1 MLTLQFFSSL
11 YYYITRYCVA
21 CFHVH
26 YSDLKPVENCL
37 FRRDFTSVFMIS
49 VYCRGEHILQL
60 KASYNK
66 TILDC
71 LVITINV
78 LPDPEKP
85 VCLNVKYDKSPSF
98 PAGGTFPGKYMDLWW
113 KPVTQELL
121 KPVKNYFGD
130 STVFFCF
137 FWSVFSVLY
146 NSCIWDVTLG
156 QKRYVGHLWKAFQKT
171 SYLFVPNYCFYPS
184 MNGKTTESLF
194 CLTKIWSDLV
204 HVCFPSSLSVE

>member
-1 MLTLQFFSSL
+1 M
-11 YYYITRYCVA
+11 
-21 CFHVH
+21 H

-66 TILDC
+66 TILDG

-85 VCLNVKYDKSPSF
+85 VCLNVKYDKNPSF

-113 KPVTQELL
+113 KPITEEL
-121 KPVKNYFGD
+121 
-130 STVFFCF
+130 
-137 FWSVFSVLY
+137 
-146 NSCIWDVTLG
+146 
-156 QKRYVGHLWKAFQKT
+156 
-171 SYLFVPNYCFYPS
+171 
-184 MNGKTTESLF
+184 
-194 CLTKIWSDLV
+194 
-204 HVCFPSSLSVE
+204 